1 MAAGQGSSQ
10 HQPGASTGLWPQKS
24 LPQSPMAAVADY
36 TSTRALTVLE
46 WGSLG
51 QGHRAGSRG
60 GPRGESVASCP
71 GSSCP
76 STPPCLGP
84 RCALCLFQLGD
95 FSSLRTH
102 TGCCDSCHWPWGHHN
117 MESPSLPCLLHQT
130 RAPQGQ
136 VHGAGA
142 LISALRH
149 RAWHPADPRDFNQVP
164 TKGSPGLHPHPHP
177 GALSPA
183 LAKSPCLLRPWPH
196 QPLK

>member
-76 STPPCLGP
+76 STPPRLGP
-84 RCALCLFQLGD
+84 RCALCPFQLGD
-95 FSSLRTH
+95 FGSLRTH
-102 TGCCDSCHWPWGHHN
+102 TGCCESCHQPRGHHN

-130 RAPQGQ
+130 PAPQGQ
-136 VHGAGA
+136 VPSSQPSDTGLGTQQIPGTSTKCPQRGA
-142 LISALRH
+142 LDSISTPTPVPSAQPWQSLRV
-149 RAWHPADPRDFNQVP
+149 F
-164 TKGSPGLHPHPHP
+164 
-177 GALSPA
+177 
-183 LAKSPCLLRPWPH
+183 
-196 QPLK
+196 